1 MNKQENLRILKDLIN
16 SMNFMPVKASRKAL
30 KLFFC
35 ITFSFLF
42 VNCALIP
49 DNYAISAPEYFS
61 PDSKP
66 QWHDLC
72 DGMKYT
78 TFYDDTAACEC
89 QAVIVDLSNPKIT
102 LVSSGQLSK
111 TKNKAEESDGY
122 DYLIA
127 ENTISFARRNK
138 VLVAI
143 NATPFNYPNGRL
155 SSKRSL
161 AGVFIKAGE
170 QLAAMAQKYA
180 ALAFEDLSDG
190 TVKAHIIDS
199 QKIENF
205 PPNTSYA
212 FGGFWTLIKNNQ
224 IEEFSTKVKDA
235 RSAAGTFDNGRKLIL
250 LTIANPKAGN
260 HYGATFEETA
270 QILQNLGAENAIMLD
285 GGSSSTLVVQG
296 KKVSHSFLNVPV
308 AVSFGFLYQEE
319 E

>member
-1 MNKQENLRILKDLIN
+1 
-16 SMNFMPVKASRKAL
+16 MNFMPFKASRKAL

-35 ITFSFLF
+35 IAFSFLF
-42 VNCALIP
+42 VNCKLIP
-49 DNYAISAPEYFS
+49 DTYEMPVSEFFAPNTS
-61 PDSKP
+61 IK
-66 QWHDLC
+66 WVDLC
-72 DGMKYT
+72 EGMKYA
-78 TFYDDTAACEC
+78 TFYDDIAGCEC
-89 QAVIVDLSNPKIT
+89 QAVVVDLSNPKIS
-102 LVSSGQLSK
+102 LVSSGLISRA
-111 TKNKAEESDGY
+111 KNKELQNDY

-127 ENTISFARRNK
+127 ENVVSFARRSR

-180 ALAFEDLSDG
+180 ALAFESMDDG
-190 TVKAHIIDS
+190 TVKVHIIDS
-199 QKIENF
+199 QKVENF
-205 PPNTSYA
+205 PPNTDYA
-212 FGGFWTLIKNNQ
+212 FGGFWTLIKDGR

-235 RSAAGTFDNGRKLIL
+235 RSAAGTFDDGRKLIL

-270 QILQNLGAENAIMLD
+270 QILQTLGAENAIMLD

-319 E
+319 K